1 MSNVEVLLSESSS
14 EQSEVVSSND
24 EDDDGDYFQLNGNF
38 APYQGEPLADSKDA
52 NMSDEDEDE
61 DGILPSGLE
70 QRFEG
75 EIAVNDW

>member
-1 MSNVEVLLSESSS
+1 
-14 EQSEVVSSND
+14 
-24 EDDDGDYFQLNGNF
+24 
-38 APYQGEPLADSKDA
+38 
-52 NMSDEDEDE
+52 MSDEDEDE